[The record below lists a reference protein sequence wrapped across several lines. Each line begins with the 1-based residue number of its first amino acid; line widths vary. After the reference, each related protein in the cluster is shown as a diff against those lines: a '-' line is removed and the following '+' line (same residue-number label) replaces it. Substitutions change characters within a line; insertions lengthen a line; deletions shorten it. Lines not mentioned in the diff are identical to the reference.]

1 LAQLEDDARGARVY
15 EMPSRCLRCK
25 VRKAVPARAV
35 LYPDPS
41 PAHVSLSDM
50 PDDELQIKHET
61 LDATSFGAR
70 VAEEEADELGE
81 YFVETDQWKRVYR
94 GDVDVVYGAKGSGK
108 SALYSLLVERGT
120 ELFDRNIVILAAEQ
134 PRGAPAFKDILEDPP
149 TSEREFIALWKLYLL
164 CLVAELLREYDVRT
178 PEALRVLD
186 YLRDARLIQ
195 DERSSLARL
204 VRAVRE
210 YARRLRDAEALE
222 GGFAIDPGT
231 GVITGVNGRIVLGE
245 PGAGAAAAKIV
256 SVDSLFN
263 DADKALGDLGFEVW
277 LALDRLDVAFA
288 DETELEANALRALF
302 KVYLDLNAYRR
313 ISLKIFLR
321 SDIWRR
327 IMDEGFREASH
338 ITRHLTI
345 KWNRQALLNL
355 IIRRLLRNESIRAF
369 YEVTD
374 ADDVLGAV
382 AKQEALYDKIF
393 PTQVDLGPNK
403 PSSFDWMLSRTR
415 DGTGETAPRE
425 LIHLLGS
432 LREAQLRR
440 FELGHERPPDE
451 LLFDRAAFKE
461 ALPDVSK
468 VRLEQTL
475 FAENANLKPY
485 VELLEEQKTQHT
497 PATLA
502 RIWDVSAAEARET
515 AEALYEAGFF
525 ERRGHR
531 EAPAYWVP
539 FLYRD
544 ALNMVQGSA
553 DAGLPEDPAD

>member
-1 LAQLEDDARGARVY
+1 MAQ
-15 EMPSRCLRCK
+15 
-25 VRKAVPARAV
+25 
-35 LYPDPS
+35 
-41 PAHVSLSDM
+41 
-50 PDDELQIKHET
+50 DELELKHET
-61 LDATSFGAR
+61 LDRASFGAR
-70 VAEEEADELGE
+70 VAEEEVDELAE
-81 YFVETDQWKRVYR
+81 YFVETDQWKRLYR
-94 GDVDVVYGAKGSGK
+94 GDVDVVYGAKGAGK
-108 SALYSLLVERGT
+108 SALYSLLIERAN

-134 PRGAPAFKDILEDPP
+134 PRGAPAFKDILQDPP

-164 CLVAELLREYDVRT
+164 CLVAELLREYDVQT

-186 YLRDARLIQ
+186 YLRDARLIE
-195 DERSSLARL
+195 DDRSSLTRL

-210 YARRLRDAEALE
+210 YARRLRDVEALE

-231 GVITGVNGRIVLGE
+231 GVITGLNGRIVLGE
-245 PGAGAAAAKIV
+245 PGGEAAAAKIV

-263 DADKALGDLGFEVW
+263 DADRALGDLGFEVW

-345 KWNRQALLNL
+345 DWSRQALLNL
-355 IIRRLLRNESIRAF
+355 IIRRLLRNESIRRF

-374 ADDVLGAV
+374 ADVVLGAA
-382 AKQEALYDKIF
+382 AKQQDLYDMVF
-393 PTQVDLGPNK
+393 PAQVDLGPNK

-415 DGTGETAPRE
+415 DGTQNAPRE

-440 FELGHERPPDE
+440 FELGHEGPPDKV
-451 LLFDRAAFKE
+451 LFDRAAFKE
-461 ALPDVSK
+461 ALPEVSK

-475 FAENANLKPY
+475 LAENANLKPY
-485 VELLEEQKTQHT
+485 VELLEEQKTQQT

-502 RIWDVSAAEARET
+502 RVWSVSEAEAREI
-515 AEALYEAGFF
+515 AEGLYEAGFF
-525 ERRGHR
+525 ERRGDR
-531 EAPAYWVP
+531 TAPAYWVP

-553 DAGLPEDPAD
+553 DTGVPEDPADD

>member
-1 LAQLEDDARGARVY
+1 MSE
-15 EMPSRCLRCK
+15 
-25 VRKAVPARAV
+25 
-35 LYPDPS
+35 
-41 PAHVSLSDM
+41 
-50 PDDELQIKHET
+50 DELELKHET

-70 VAEEEADELGE
+70 VAEEEVDELAE
-81 YFVETDQWKRVYR
+81 YFVETDQWKRLFR

-108 SALYSLLVERGT
+108 SALYSLLVERAN
-120 ELFDRNIVILAAEQ
+120 ELFDRNIVILPAEQ
-134 PRGAPAFKDILEDPP
+134 PRGAPAFKDIVEDPP
-149 TSEREFIALWKLYLL
+149 TTEREFVALWKLYLL

-178 PEALRVLD
+178 PKALRVLD
-186 YLRDARLIQ
+186 YLRDARLIG
-195 DERSSLARL
+195 DDRSSLTRL

-245 PGAGAAAAKIV
+245 PGGDAAAAKIV

-263 DADKALGDLGFEVW
+263 DADEALGDLGFEVW

-288 DETELEANALRALF
+288 DEIELEANALRALF

-345 KWNRQALLNL
+345 DWNRQALLNL

-374 ADDVLGAV
+374 AEAVLGAV
-382 AKQEALYDKIF
+382 AKQQALYDMIF

-425 LIHLLGS
+425 VIHLLGS

-440 FELGHERPPDE
+440 FELGHEGPAE
-451 LLFDRAAFKE
+451 KLLFDRAAFKE
-461 ALPDVSK
+461 ALPEVSK

-475 FAENANLKPY
+475 FAENPNLKPY

-502 RIWDVSAAEARET
+502 RIWNVSEAEARET
-515 AEALYEAGFF
+515 AEALHEAGFF
-525 ERRGHR
+525 ERRGDR
-531 EAPAYWVP
+531 ESPAYWVP

-553 DAGLPEDPAD
+553 DTGLPEDPAEQ